1 MKPHREHNPRRLDV
15 AAFCDQAATL
25 QGQWPL
31 AEFDR
36 LLDGTE
42 EAGATAP
49 IEWQADGSTQQ
60 RVGAKPEHRLRLT
73 VRATVWRQCQ
83 RCLTPMALAVDVQ
96 RQFRFA
102 ATEDEAARLDE
113 DSDEEDVLVL
123 SRSFDL
129 HDLVEDELLLALPI
143 VPMHEACPVP
153 VALSVPAD
161 EDEAASEAA
170 ASPSHP
176 FAALAALKKTH

>member
-15 AAFCDQAATL
+15 AAFCDQAGTL

-49 IEWQADGSTQQ
+49 IEWQADGSTLQ
-60 RVGAKPEHRLRLT
+60 RVGSKPEHRLRLT

-113 DSDEEDVLVL
+113 DDEDEDVLVL

-143 VPMHEACPVP
+143 VPMHETCPLP
-153 VALSVPAD
+153 VVMSAPAGD
-161 EDEAASEAA
+161 DEAAGEAPA
-170 ASPSHP
+170 HP